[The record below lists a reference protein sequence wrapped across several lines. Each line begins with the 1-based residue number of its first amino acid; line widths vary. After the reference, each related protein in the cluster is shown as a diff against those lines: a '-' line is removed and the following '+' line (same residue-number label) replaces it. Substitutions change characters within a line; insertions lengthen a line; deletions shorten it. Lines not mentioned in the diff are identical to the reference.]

1 MWFKRPEPVIEGIVV
16 AQSQTMAAVSDNE
29 KSGLE
34 NVTAYSDSQDNV
46 NFSTSRD
53 HVHGLKG
60 LVKRLEIEKGEGHSS
75 AITNVDL
82 LPVPPEQ
89 RNWGFVTCE
98 HNHCS
103 SVDAY

>member
-1 MWFKRPEPVIEGIVV
+1 MWFSRSEPVIEGVSV
-16 AQSQTMAAVSDNE
+16 AQPPTMATVSDKE

-46 NFSTSRD
+46 NVSTSRD
-53 HVHGLKG
+53 YPDGLKG
-60 LVKRLEIEKGEGHSS
+60 LIKRLEIEKGDGQSS
-75 AITNVDL
+75 SVANVDL

-98 HNHCS
+98 
-103 SVDAY
+103 